1 MFRTKYNNN
10 TNKKKQ
16 RERQEERQEE
26 TKRSEVDEIDLRRK
40 VLNGILQKKK
50 KKKKKWKSEKVKN
63 FIFY

>member
-10 TNKKKQ
+10 TKKKKKN
-16 RERQEERQEE
+16 RERERQEE
-26 TKRSEVDEIDLRRK
+26 TKRSEFDEIDLRRK
-40 VLNGILQKKK
+40 VLNGILPKK